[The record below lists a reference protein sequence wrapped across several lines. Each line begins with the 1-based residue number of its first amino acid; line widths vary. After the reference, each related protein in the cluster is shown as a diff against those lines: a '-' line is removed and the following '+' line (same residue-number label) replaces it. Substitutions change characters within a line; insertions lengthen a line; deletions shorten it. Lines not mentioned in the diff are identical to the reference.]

1 MPAPPA
7 PCLLRAAAKL
17 RFPLILHYPY
27 EKKKKGPERFC
38 ILSPVRSGRIQHLS
52 ECFPRSGLFSAPGRS
67 AAVRMLLSLPP
78 CPQHPLLL
86 PVRPF
91 SSLRCKA
98 GRCGHPL
105 SRLLLKAPSP
115 PSPLLPGLPVELFFS
130 LCISQQLKGRCINPF
145 RGWGREE
152 NGKGAA
158 GRCW

>member
-1 MPAPPA
+1 M
-7 PCLLRAAAKL
+7 
-17 RFPLILHYPY
+17 
-27 EKKKKGPERFC
+27 KKKKKRPRKV
-38 ILSPVRSGRIQHLS
+38 LHSQPSPDRQDSAS
-52 ECFPRSGLFSAPGRS
+52 DCFPRSGLFSALGRS
-67 AAVRMLLSLPP
+67 ATARMLLPVPP
-78 CPQHPLLL
+78 CPQHPLSL
-86 PVRPF
+86 PVRAF

-98 GRCGHPL
+98 GRSGHPL

-145 RGWGREE
+145 RAWGREE